1 MCSNNYFHAYHD
13 PLLAVLLNPIHAYI
27 NNPRL
32 FKVLVDGESKDD
44 KGLKCGY
51 KSMTLVEELELPEIT
66 SNQKIAFGILC
77 ALEVYKEPKFVSWA
91 ENWLDGSDGSD
102 NAARA
107 ARAAYAAAA
116 DDDIDLI
123 SIAQKAM
130 DYN

>member
-1 MCSNNYFHAYHD
+1 M
-13 PLLAVLLNPIHAYI
+13 
-27 NNPRL
+27 
-32 FKVLVDGESKDD
+32 LVDGESKDD